1 MNKLIDFVNK
11 MTKNIHKEYSEVKE
25 KLKNKL
31 SESIKEL
38 NVDVEYLKKAKIELE
53 NMEKE
58 QINT

>member
-1 MNKLIDFVNK
+1 VNKLIDFVNK